1 MTSRDR
7 LRLMTR
13 IARLYHEQGIRQP
26 EIAAQLNLS
35 QPMVSRLLRAAQR
48 EGIVRTTVA
57 VPRGV
62 YPELEESLERMYGLR
77 EAIVADS
84 LGDSDDDILRD
95 LGSAAALYLETT
107 LASGGETVG
116 ISSWSET
123 LLRMVTS
130 MQPLSRARG
139 SRVVQILGGIG
150 NPAAEVHATRLT
162 ERLAFLL
169 KGEALFLPAPGVT
182 GTAEATA
189 AFLSD
194 PFVARTVA
202 CFDELT
208 VALVGIGALHP
219 SRLLAQSGN
228 IFSEAELEALEHLG
242 VVGDICLRFFDA
254 EGIPVQSGFDDRV
267 IAATFEQLRRV
278 PRSVGIAGGPAKL
291 DAIRGALAGG
301 WINVLITDRFT
312 AERLTAVGSEISQAV
327 GGMRSVS
334 QKWR

>member
-1 MTSRDR
+1 MTSVDR
-7 LRLMTR
+7 LRLITR

-57 VPRGV
+57 VPGGV
-62 YPELEESLERMYGLR
+62 YPELEESLESIYGLR
-77 EAIVADS
+77 EAIVADVLS
-84 LGDSDDDILRD
+84 DSEDDILRD

-107 LASGGETVG
+107 LAAGGETVG

-169 KGEALFLPAPGVT
+169 KGEAHFLPAPGVT
-182 GTAEATA
+182 GTAESTA

-202 CFDELT
+202 RFDELT

-228 IFSEAELEALEHLG
+228 IFAEAELEALDDLG

-254 EGIPVQSGFDDRV
+254 DGTPVRSGFDDRV
-267 IAATFEQLRRV
+267 IAATLEQLRRV

-312 AERLTAVGSEISQAV
+312 AERLAAVEREPLARRRAPDAAI
-327 GGMRSVS
+327 RP
-334 QKWR
+334 